1 MPRTMTQTTPKLALS
16 GKVLIFGG
24 PYGNLQATQRLF
36 EEAERLGVP
45 AGHILCSG
53 DIVAYC
59 AAPQECVDLLRE
71 RGVFSIMGNCEESLG
86 ADAEDCGCGFDEG
99 SLCEVLSRQWYDFCR
114 SRLDR
119 ESKRWMAVLPRQA
132 LLEIGGRR
140 LLLVHGAPDAI
151 SRFVFPSTPWQEKA
165 AAIAAAGVEGIVGGH
180 SGLPFAQLAGDRLWL
195 NSGALGMP
203 ANDATAR
210 GWFALLE
217 EAPKG
222 LTITLHALTY
232 DQDAAAAQMAERGL
246 KTGYAE
252 CLETGLWPSLDVLPN
267 EERAA
272 TGRPL
277 SEQRLFWPKTAVAN

>member
-1 MPRTMTQTTPKLALS
+1 
-16 GKVLIFGG
+16 
-24 PYGNLQATQRLF
+24 
-36 EEAERLGVP
+36 
-45 AGHILCSG
+45 
-53 DIVAYC
+53 
-59 AAPQECVDLLRE
+59 
-71 RGVFSIMGNCEESLG
+71 
-86 ADAEDCGCGFDEG
+86 
-99 SLCEVLSRQWYDFCR
+99 
-114 SRLDR
+114 
-119 ESKRWMAVLPRQA
+119 
-132 LLEIGGRR
+132 
-140 LLLVHGAPDAI
+140 
-151 SRFVFPSTPWQEKA
+151 
-165 AAIAAAGVEGIVGGH
+165 
-180 SGLPFAQLAGDRLWL
+180 
-195 NSGALGMP
+195 MP

-252 CLETGLWPSLDVLPN
+252 CLQSGLWPSLDVLPN